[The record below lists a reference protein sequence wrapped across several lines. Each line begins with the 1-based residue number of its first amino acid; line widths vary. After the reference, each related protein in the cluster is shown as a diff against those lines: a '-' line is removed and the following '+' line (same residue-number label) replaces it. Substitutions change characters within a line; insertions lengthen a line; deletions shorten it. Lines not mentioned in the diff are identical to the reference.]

1 MLKKGGVLIYC
12 TCSLEPEEGE
22 NQINKILKDRKDIH
36 IREINAEK
44 IPEFKKCI
52 KKEGFMRILPGVI
65 ADGGNDG
72 FFISILEKK

>member
-1 MLKKGGVLIYC
+1 MALKFHQS
-12 TCSLEPEEGE
+12 TLE
-22 NQINKILKDRKDIH
+22 
-36 IREINAEK
+36 
-44 IPEFKKCI
+44 CI